1 MLYIRAAKT
10 ISLLLNLQSPNMN
23 LLVLFALVVVAAA
36 APQQPPV
43 AILLDERVPPE
54 NGAYSFQFQA
64 ENGIVQSETGA
75 PGSQGQSNVQGV
87 FSFPLE
93 DGSVAEVR
101 YQADENGFQ
110 AQSPLLPVAPEF
122 PHPIPQFVLD
132 QIAFAEE
139 QDRLEAQLQ
148 FQ

>member
-1 MLYIRAAKT
+1 
-10 ISLLLNLQSPNMN
+10 MN
-23 LLVLFALVVVAAA
+23 SLVLVALVAVAAA
-36 APQQPPV
+36 APQQQPPV
-43 AILLDERVPPE
+43 AILLDERVSPE

-64 ENGIVQSETGA
+64 ENGIVQSETGT
-75 PGSQGQSNVQGV
+75 PGSQGQTNVQGV

-93 DGSVAEVR
+93 DGSIAEVR

-139 QDRLEAQLQ
+139 QDRLEAQGQFLSEQLQ
-148 FQ
+148 Q